1 MARRSRSSNKSNREV
16 SDDGHLIELVRSGD
30 LSAFDHLYERHV
42 SMASTVAKRNVD
54 NPSDAE
60 DVVAEAFQSVL
71 RSLVAGKGPDT
82 FFRAYLLSTVTR
94 LSHQQNRKSSKVLPS
109 GDESVLD
116 NTMTEPDAAVQAFE
130 SNTVARAFRSLPE
143 RWQAVLWYL
152 DVERMKPAAV
162 APILGVSA
170 NAVSALAVRAREGLR
185 RQYLQY
191 HLADQSDENCA
202 EFGNKLGY
210 FIRGGLSSGAER
222 KVRGHLQS
230 CAKCTAALAEL
241 EDVQGTMRAILLPMI
256 TGIPLAAWVGKGA
269 GLGVL
274 GGILPVKGF
283 LAVPALAQP
292 AVMALTTAAAVG
304 LVLGAVGIVDLLSP
318 DASME
323 PKAVETGAVQVDTR
337 PSPAS
342 PTPTAEPTPAMPAPA
357 ASSPAE
363 QAPLPETPPVQET
376 VPVPVPSPSTTT
388 ARKSPSTSLA
398 AVSGSAKRV
407 TTTTRSGG
415 KSSNVSTWDIA
426 FTASGDRPLGQGKV
440 VLAVENDAPIEARSV
455 VAPAG
460 WSCSGQGS
468 NAVSC
473 VTNSVQRSDL
483 HFRVDAPKDSKGSG
497 ILRYSFSG
505 TGLVTGNFA
514 CAY

>member
-185 RQYLQY
+185 SERS
-191 HLADQSDENCA
+191 AGTCKVAQS
-202 EFGNKLGY
+202 
-210 FIRGGLSSGAER
+210 
-222 KVRGHLQS
+222 
-230 CAKCTAALAEL
+230 
-241 EDVQGTMRAILLPMI
+241 
-256 TGIPLAAWVGKGA
+256 
-269 GLGVL
+269 
-274 GGILPVKGF
+274 
-283 LAVPALAQP
+283 AQP
-292 AVMALTTAAAVG
+292 PSLNWRT
-304 LVLGAVGIVDLLSP
+304 SR
-318 DASME
+318 E
-323 PKAVETGAVQVDTR
+323 PC
-337 PSPAS
+337 
-342 PTPTAEPTPAMPAPA
+342 
-357 ASSPAE
+357 
-363 QAPLPETPPVQET
+363 
-376 VPVPVPSPSTTT
+376 VPSFCP
-388 ARKSPSTSLA
+388 
-398 AVSGSAKRV
+398 
-407 TTTTRSGG
+407 
-415 KSSNVSTWDIA
+415 
-426 FTASGDRPLGQGKV
+426 
-440 VLAVENDAPIEARSV
+440 
-455 VAPAG
+455 
-460 WSCSGQGS
+460 
-468 NAVSC
+468 
-473 VTNSVQRSDL
+473 
-483 HFRVDAPKDSKGSG
+483 
-497 ILRYSFSG
+497 
-505 TGLVTGNFA
+505 
-514 CAY
+514 